1 MRLRQV
7 SLMTPSLWQAER
19 EVIAQLDVTIVNRDR
34 VQELALKNAV
44 FAVGDTFLE
53 ILEPTLPDVPGQR
66 FLEQRGGAGGYMACI
81 HVEDIDR
88 AVARATELGIRIV
101 LKLDRLSYN
110 EVIISSAHLHP
121 GDTGG
126 TFFSFEQPTPHDCW
140 AWGGLA
146 WPHHRHEETVQQI
159 AGVVIATRD
168 PARLSARLTAFLDA
182 EAGDTVLHLS
192 GGGTITLVHD
202 PQAERDGMT
211 GVDLLATD
219 RSRVGEEH
227 QIAGTTMRF
236 V

>member
-7 SLMTPSLWQAER
+7 SLMTPSLWEAER
-19 EVIAQLDVTIVNRDR
+19 EVINRLGVTIVNRDR

-53 ILEPTLPDVPGQR
+53 ILEPVLPDVPGRKFLDQR
-66 FLEQRGGAGGYMACI
+66 RGAGGYMACI

-101 LKLDRLSYN
+101 LTLDKLEYN
-110 EVIISSAHLHP
+110 EVVISSAHMHP

-126 TFFSFEQPTPHDCW
+126 TFFSFEQPTPDDCW

-146 WPHHRHEETVQQI
+146 WPHHRHEETVQQV

-168 PARLSARLTAFLDA
+168 PVRLSARLTTFLDA
-182 EAGDTVLHLS
+182 EVEGPVLHLS
-192 GGGTITLVHD
+192 RGGTITLLHD
-202 PQAERDGMT
+202 PQVQRDGMV
-211 GVDLLATD
+211 GVDLVATD

-227 QIAGTTMRF
+227 QIAGTSMRF